1 MKIHNLNKL
10 HLPLSTLTIY
20 SVTKLKLCKRYFCF
34 IFVDI
39 GEEYVKLV
47 TYFLS
52 KLVNLLLAYCISTRS
67 GHARSKD
74 LQHKDSSFTKVSI
87 GIMQPVINLSGFTI
101 IRIISGELRKSI
113 ITDRFQGF
121 RFVDNNCRLR

>member
-1 MKIHNLNKL
+1 M
-10 HLPLSTLTIY
+10 
-20 SVTKLKLCKRYFCF
+20 C
-34 IFVDI
+34 
-39 GEEYVKLV
+39 
-47 TYFLS
+47 
-52 KLVNLLLAYCISTRS
+52 TRS
-67 GHARSKD
+67 GHARWKD